1 MCPVGEH
8 ALAQLAAR
16 LANRDHR
23 QDPVEPAVEVIEIL
37 LQGGVLQRLAPP
49 ADRDGA
55 QQQPPERRAERC
67 VAAFDGVFRI
77 PEQMRPMPMSA

>member
-8 ALAQLAAR
+8 ALVQLADG

-23 QDPVEPAVEVIEIL
+23 QDSVEPAVEVIEIL
-37 LQGGVLQRLAPP
+37 LQGSVLQRLAPP

-55 QQQPPERRAERC
+55 QQEPPERHARLWRWSRTRRAL
-67 VAAFDGVFRI
+67 
-77 PEQMRPMPMSA
+77 SATCIG